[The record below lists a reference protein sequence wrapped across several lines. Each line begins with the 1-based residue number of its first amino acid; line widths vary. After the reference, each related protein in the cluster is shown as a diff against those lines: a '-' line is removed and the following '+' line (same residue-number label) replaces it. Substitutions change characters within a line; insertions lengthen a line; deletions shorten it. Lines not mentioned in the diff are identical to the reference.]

1 MRKIMLESQEL
12 VPCERCTVMLID
24 RERKEVIMQ
33 NSDSNRVVIFTT
45 RLVNS

>member
-24 RERKEVIMQ
+24 QEHKEVIR
-33 NSDSNRVVIFTT
+33 NLINIYP
-45 RLVNS
+45 LE